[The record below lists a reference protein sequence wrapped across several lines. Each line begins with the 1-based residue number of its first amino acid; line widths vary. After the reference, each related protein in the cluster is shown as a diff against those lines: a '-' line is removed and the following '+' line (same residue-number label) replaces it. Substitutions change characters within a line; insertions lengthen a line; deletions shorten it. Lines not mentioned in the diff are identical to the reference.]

1 MKIRCLIVDDEPPA
15 LDLLEGYV
23 KKTPFLELA
32 GRCNSAFEA
41 LKALEAEPV
50 DLLFLDIQMPELN
63 GLQLSRSLGGEQRVI
78 FTTAFEQYALEGFKA
93 DALDYLLKP
102 FSYEEF
108 LQAAGKA
115 RAWFELKSRA
125 GAPREE
131 KGQSIFVK
139 SDYKLVRIDLDDILY
154 IEGLKDYAKIYLE
167 GRERPVMT
175 IRSMISL
182 EEQLP
187 AESFLRV
194 HRSFIVNLAKVK
206 TIERNRI
213 VFGKTYI
220 PVSEKYQERFREFVT
235 RHFLE

>member
-1 MKIRCLIVDDEPPA
+1 MA
-15 LDLLEGYV
+15 LDLQESYV
-23 KKTPFLELA
+23 GKTPFLELA

-41 LKALEAEPV
+41 LKHLEEKPV

-63 GLQLSRSLGGEQRVI
+63 GLQLSRTLRGEQRVI
-78 FTTAFEQYALEGFKA
+78 FTTAFEQYALEGFRV

-115 RAWFELKSRA
+115 REWFNLKRQA
-125 GAPREE
+125 GMPKEE
-131 KGQSIFVK
+131 NGRSIFVK

-167 GRERPVMT
+167 SRDRPVMT
-175 IRSMISL
+175 IRSLVSL

-187 AESFLRV
+187 ADAFMRI
-194 HRSFIVNLAKVK
+194 HRSFIVHLPKIR

-220 PVSEKYQERFREFVT
+220 PVSEKYQESFRAFVAN
-235 RHFLE
+235 HFHA